1 MKSNGSENSQ
11 ERIVKTTESLWK
23 ILWFSLY
30 IIVFPALVAI
40 VFFFIFNFLIKD
52 VIISVGLSIISFLF
66 AVLFFYRPFDK
77 YRKKSIFLNRINNP
91 RSRIHITFI
100 ITILSLVVTP
110 LFLLTPE
117 EYRINE
123 FELLPLIGFA
133 VLYNIVYFYYN
144 FQPIDYFNANEK
156 EFKHFNKS
164 EQVLKQPHNII
175 LVVNYIIHVIFL
187 SVSFNTKLSWFF
199 ALITNIIFYSV
210 ALASTKSYSKK
221 IEEAILKDENILKDL
236 VLYKRNFVKTVL
248 TLDFILLIQLPFD
261 VLGAYAILGISSF
274 GIYDIINATFL
285 SLIFLIINFKL
296 TLYITTYYQNQ
307 LQRLGTEEIQ
317 ENKYFKQNFILS
329 LLLISLILSFSF
341 IHQLPLSNLL
351 FLPIIYIITRAE
363 EKKGF
368 ITRNLSRHVHLLNSL
383 VMLATIS
390 FILIPQA
397 FSALQGAYN
406 IQFIIFFISSYFLLQ
421 IFVSLNY
428 YKEKNILITQ
438 NILAVVSFYFLIYS
452 LYPNLTLEFTSFTT
466 NPLIL
471 FISNILL
478 PGLIGILFSLYLL
491 YLRHFFKKSWKIL
504 RVWFVV
510 NFLSII
516 SIIYYL
522 VNMRS
527 YELSYEVFYQNL
539 ALSSVMIPVVYI
551 FFSLFNHLIH
561 LFTRES
567 CINNIYNSIW
577 VLIFSIFASLVVH
590 SFGDLTAILL
600 DFVLLSILIHL
611 VLLVGKKIGKLKEK
625 SYAILFSIN
634 GFLIITE
641 TFFMSSQYFILN
653 VGLDRIIAY
662 FFSTCIV
669 CLIINLGGSSKNPFI
684 KKVKTAITSFTTGY
698 GWFVLQWLYFIF
710 ILNPFANTVIGDD
723 FRLDFI
729 YLYLSL
735 IFILITSYIPF
746 YYIAKKDIINREKF
760 NKYGYFSLYFLT
772 LLVFLLISSNFF
784 YYLFDFYILALI
796 GDIIYMTFALYYLIK
811 YGFKKKY
818 LKTIHVSRRTAIIL
832 YSILF
837 IELYAFLVTAFILF
851 TLLDF
856 WISCYLS
863 FIIIGT
869 LIMLLSNQN
878 IIFSI
883 SFSKII
889 NLMALIFTSGI
900 FSYVSYEYL
909 TKGTTFQ
916 WIIPFL
922 VFSVIFLIALNY
934 ALKNKLHVGI
944 FKKLLV
950 INGIILSLLI
960 ISLPTFIG
968 YEFIRLGILIDNFY
982 VIISTIILIYIFLK
996 YLEYVFD
1003 NITLK
1008 ESNKLILKVIQLT
1021 IWISISL
1028 LISFK
1033 IYLTLNPSQ
1042 INQFFYFVLCCSSL
1056 AFLTLNLNALNIIDD
1071 IKQRVF
1077 ENQELKL
1084 DFYKI
1089 YKIYEFYKNFSFFA
1103 IILATSGLITS
1114 LFYPLLGLIPIPSI
1128 TFLPVILQSGFF
1140 SLVFLLLTLGT
1151 QSMEIEFEKTRTI
1164 LLLSSWS
1171 VVKVITCFILFI
1183 YLSLLSFFIALSTS
1197 ILVFSF
1203 LSPITMNLIKNVII
1217 IHNRP
1222 NKVINSI
1229 MIVLFYGALLS
1240 LYVHVFWNLMNL
1252 MPFFVINDTILV
1264 ALLICNLFF
1273 YINYIAMRL
1282 GEIRTVLNR
1291 SNLLNLYLKS
1301 FLALVPFFY
1310 SDSSLSIVLWLI
1322 AVIILLIRRNKN
1334 LIVKWVTYLLFTFTG
1349 LVVAVSLMQPTSIFF
1364 VAIQDPVFLLIT
1376 NSILVII
1383 LLISINLNLKMMN
1396 NIEKYV
1402 VYFLLSTLSFIGLFN
1417 FLPPLYNTSISLLIF
1432 LVLMG
1437 NFYYRKKD
1445 PRYKLFIRPCVVLSV
1460 FDLTSFI
1467 FYGFMFNNAPF
1478 NIYQSILSFTST
1490 FSLTGFAFVSLYNES
1505 PQRFR
1510 KLSYF
1515 IVLPAIII
1523 AIPLFIYFFTISI
1536 YPIIELWIPLTISI
1550 NVGIFLFYLAIGI
1563 YQWKLSWAIWKTGF
1577 WLWILFPVVNYALIA
1592 RAFTGVDD
1600 VATRALNLF
1609 GFNIPGSYLLAF
1621 VACILLS
1628 FPFWYTWMKKNFST
1642 ILFVTWAINL
1652 ALLYWF
1658 SQNIFSW
1665 NEFLLN
1671 SSFGLFAI
1679 FLLMPIIYKLKLWKV
1694 LMVFWILFTFV
1705 SISFINF
1712 VFIEVGLHDSIIPVD
1727 ITVTGISCFFLSYFP
1742 NMRTKR
1748 NIFLLISYL
1757 VLTTGISLIVFDLMY
1772 LITGGNAWISL
1783 ELTLIITSASLFSSR
1798 LFNMNKI
1805 VINFLISWT
1814 LLLSFS
1820 FLTYHT
1826 FILIEGF
1833 EWNALFLGL
1842 IVGGL
1847 TFFIFN
1853 RYKMIWGPYERLM
1866 PVSSLFA
1873 YLAISLGVSLTISSF
1888 ILLVLPYGAWFLII
1902 GLFLLTNLI
1911 FLTFKLHNY
1920 RFLVW
1925 YMMPIAVTLLLLQG
1939 FIFFTTMSAPI
1950 TIILSGILLYT
1961 LICQL
1966 IPISKNIK
1974 PIFALI
1980 LYFDATIFS
1989 SSVLI
1994 ELGVIDMFLILVI
2007 SLSILFVLTLLDLYV
2022 FRRDKKWYIS
2032 LINLMSY
2039 LGASITLFL
2048 FALQFI
2054 SGANTILIWLYV
2066 FLFLLLQNYS
2076 VHVFFSILK
2085 SMNKYEVEKLD
2096 LYKSTSYLILS
2107 NALYLIVCVYGALQ
2121 INSYLTQLYIF
2132 QEFTSIFLFLT
2143 LFSLFFFILN
2153 SIFTQK
2159 RGKKS
2164 KYILKFSIF
2173 MLFQISLFIFWT
2185 LALMDLQFLILTPN
2199 SISIFWFSLI
2209 ALIETI
2215 LAIYPLNLMK
2225 KNSADESSKLK
2236 IQKFYTAI
2244 HFCIYVELS
2253 ILAYGFF
2260 NLYLDIFA
2268 SLLFSQILLFF
2279 ISITE
2284 IYGIKGLKEIFGYIM
2299 HIFSLLMISGSYI
2312 FYILATQTDLHVIEL
2327 FILPII
2333 LLQFYSNYAYYNI
2346 RRINNPE
2353 RANDF
2358 ELGAI
2363 KRQKI
2368 IGNVFYLGLIICF
2381 AQYLIFLEIQIIQ
2394 ISIIISIFIHILVL
2408 VDRILLI
2415 FLGRLSKNF
2424 LVISLASIN
2433 IVSFILLIDLILAST
2448 IQIIPILIFIIEMEL
2463 FYLTKLIGTKKAVKN
2478 VLITIFY
2485 LNFSSWPLYFITTD
2499 IVLDLNLI
2507 IFAFIIL
2514 LIFLGFDKS
2523 VGALNE
2529 NVSKRLKSISLLI
2542 LGLCIPTDTFLL
2554 LNNANP
2560 EMLFFNALTTLLVA
2574 TLEFGVFYNP
2584 YKRKRTISFF
2594 YTLAVFLE
2602 IFSTFF
2608 LIDLMSLGLS
2618 IFVIGI
2624 LIYLFVFLMEELIAF
2639 FDNFVD
2645 YIRKALLS
2653 LRIIVSKILHG
2664 IYDFLKRSY
2673 VVIKIIFC
2681 AGAGIIVGYVFS
2693 VYPIV
2698 LTTPLNTLHSSLLG
2712 AALFGV
2718 LLGLLPTKRTDDID
2732 IIFRTRMTRFGTVWI
2747 SMTAFILVFIL
2758 PSLELLLGMIIVL
2771 SSLLALGAIIALYI
2785 YRIEKKQKI
2794 SIKWRL
2800 YIATALIIIVIIWGI
2815 LIAVQLFTVY
2825 V

>member
-1 MKSNGSENSQ
+1 
-11 ERIVKTTESLWK
+11 
-23 ILWFSLY
+23 
-30 IIVFPALVAI
+30 
-40 VFFFIFNFLIKD
+40 
-52 VIISVGLSIISFLF
+52 
-66 AVLFFYRPFDK
+66 
-77 YRKKSIFLNRINNP
+77 
-91 RSRIHITFI
+91 
-100 ITILSLVVTP
+100 
-110 LFLLTPE
+110 
-117 EYRINE
+117 
-123 FELLPLIGFA
+123 
-133 VLYNIVYFYYN
+133 
-144 FQPIDYFNANEK
+144 
-156 EFKHFNKS
+156 
-164 EQVLKQPHNII
+164 
-175 LVVNYIIHVIFL
+175 
-187 SVSFNTKLSWFF
+187 
-199 ALITNIIFYSV
+199 
-210 ALASTKSYSKK
+210 
-221 IEEAILKDENILKDL
+221 
-236 VLYKRNFVKTVL
+236 
-248 TLDFILLIQLPFD
+248 
-261 VLGAYAILGISSF
+261 
-274 GIYDIINATFL
+274 
-285 SLIFLIINFKL
+285 
-296 TLYITTYYQNQ
+296 
-307 LQRLGTEEIQ
+307 
-317 ENKYFKQNFILS
+317 
-329 LLLISLILSFSF
+329 
-341 IHQLPLSNLL
+341 
-351 FLPIIYIITRAE
+351 
-363 EKKGF
+363 
-368 ITRNLSRHVHLLNSL
+368 
-383 VMLATIS
+383 
-390 FILIPQA
+390 
-397 FSALQGAYN
+397 
-406 IQFIIFFISSYFLLQ
+406 
-421 IFVSLNY
+421 
-428 YKEKNILITQ
+428 
-438 NILAVVSFYFLIYS
+438 
-452 LYPNLTLEFTSFTT
+452 
-466 NPLIL
+466 
-471 FISNILL
+471 
-478 PGLIGILFSLYLL
+478 
-491 YLRHFFKKSWKIL
+491 
-504 RVWFVV
+504 
-510 NFLSII
+510 
-516 SIIYYL
+516 
-522 VNMRS
+522 
-527 YELSYEVFYQNL
+527 
-539 ALSSVMIPVVYI
+539 
-551 FFSLFNHLIH
+551 
-561 LFTRES
+561 
-567 CINNIYNSIW
+567 
-577 VLIFSIFASLVVH
+577 
-590 SFGDLTAILL
+590 
-600 DFVLLSILIHL
+600 
-611 VLLVGKKIGKLKEK
+611 
-625 SYAILFSIN
+625 
-634 GFLIITE
+634 
-641 TFFMSSQYFILN
+641 
-653 VGLDRIIAY
+653 
-662 FFSTCIV
+662 
-669 CLIINLGGSSKNPFI
+669 
-684 KKVKTAITSFTTGY
+684 
-698 GWFVLQWLYFIF
+698 
-710 ILNPFANTVIGDD
+710 
-723 FRLDFI
+723 
-729 YLYLSL
+729 
-735 IFILITSYIPF
+735 
-746 YYIAKKDIINREKF
+746 
-760 NKYGYFSLYFLT
+760 
-772 LLVFLLISSNFF
+772 
-784 YYLFDFYILALI
+784 
-796 GDIIYMTFALYYLIK
+796 
-811 YGFKKKY
+811 
-818 LKTIHVSRRTAIIL
+818 
-832 YSILF
+832 
-837 IELYAFLVTAFILF
+837 
-851 TLLDF
+851 
-856 WISCYLS
+856 
-863 FIIIGT
+863 
-869 LIMLLSNQN
+869 
-878 IIFSI
+878 
-883 SFSKII
+883 
-889 NLMALIFTSGI
+889 
-900 FSYVSYEYL
+900 
-909 TKGTTFQ
+909 
-916 WIIPFL
+916 
-922 VFSVIFLIALNY
+922 
-934 ALKNKLHVGI
+934 
-944 FKKLLV
+944 
-950 INGIILSLLI
+950 
-960 ISLPTFIG
+960 
-968 YEFIRLGILIDNFY
+968 
-982 VIISTIILIYIFLK
+982 
-996 YLEYVFD
+996 
-1003 NITLK
+1003 
-1008 ESNKLILKVIQLT
+1008 
-1021 IWISISL
+1021 
-1028 LISFK
+1028 
-1033 IYLTLNPSQ
+1033 
-1042 INQFFYFVLCCSSL
+1042 
-1056 AFLTLNLNALNIIDD
+1056 
-1071 IKQRVF
+1071 
-1077 ENQELKL
+1077 
-1084 DFYKI
+1084 
-1089 YKIYEFYKNFSFFA
+1089 
-1103 IILATSGLITS
+1103 
-1114 LFYPLLGLIPIPSI
+1114 
-1128 TFLPVILQSGFF
+1128 
-1140 SLVFLLLTLGT
+1140 VFLLLTLGT

-1171 VVKVITCFILFI
+1171 VVKVITCFLLFI

-1203 LSPITMNLIKNVII
+1203 LSPITMNLIRNIII

-1229 MIVLFYGALLS
+1229 MIVLFYGALLF
-1240 LYVHVFWNLMNL
+1240 LYIHVFWNLMSL
-1252 MPFFVINDTILV
+1252 MSFFAINNTILM

-1273 YINYIAMRL
+1273 YLNYVAMRL

-1310 SDSSLSIVLWLI
+1310 SDSPLSIVLWLI
-1322 AVIILLIRRNKN
+1322 AVIILVSRRNKN

-1364 VAIQDPVFLLIT
+1364 VAIQDPVFLLIS
-1376 NSILVII
+1376 NSILIVI

-1402 VYFLLSTLSFIGLFN
+1402 VYFLLSTLSYIGLFN
-1417 FLPPLYNTSISLLIF
+1417 FLPPLYNISISLLIF

-1467 FYGFMFNNAPF
+1467 FYGFMFNNPPF

-1490 FSLTGFAFVSLYNES
+1490 FSLTGFTFVSLYNES

-1515 IVLPAIII
+1515 IVLPAVII
-1523 AIPLFIYFFTISI
+1523 AVPLFIYFFTISI
-1536 YPIIELWIPLTISI
+1536 YPIIELWIPLVLSI
-1550 NVGIFLFYLAIGI
+1550 NVGIFLFYLSIGI
-1563 YQWKLSWAIWKTGF
+1563 YQWKISWAIWKTGF
-1577 WLWILFPVVNYALIA
+1577 WLWILLPIVNYTLIA
-1592 RAFTGVDD
+1592 RAFTGIDD

-1609 GFNIPGSYLLAF
+1609 GLNIPGSYLLAF
-1621 VACILLS
+1621 VVCILLS

-1642 ILFVTWAINL
+1642 ILFGTWAINL

-1671 SSFGLFAI
+1671 FSFGLFAI

-1712 VFIEVGLHDSIIPVD
+1712 AFIEVGLHDSIIPVD

-1798 LFNMNKI
+1798 LFKMNKI

-1873 YLAISLGVSLTISSF
+1873 YLAISLGVSLTICSL

-1939 FIFFTTMSAPI
+1939 LVFSTTMSAPI

-1980 LYFDATIFS
+1980 LYFDATVLS

-1994 ELGVIDMFLILVI
+1994 ELGIIDTFLILVI
-2007 SLSILFVLTLLDLYV
+2007 SLSILFVLTLLDLHV

-2039 LGASITLFL
+2039 LGASIILFL

-2054 SGANTILIWLYV
+2054 TGANTILIWLYI

-2096 LYKSTSYLILS
+2096 LYKSTSYLLLS

-2121 INSYLTQLYIF
+2121 INSYLTQVYAF

-2159 RGKKS
+2159 RGIKS

-2185 LALMDLQFLILTPN
+2185 LALMDLQYMILTPN
-2199 SISIFWFSLI
+2199 SITIFWFSII
-2209 ALIETI
+2209 ALVETI
-2215 LAIYPLNLMK
+2215 LTAYLLNLMK
-2225 KNSADESSKLK
+2225 KYSVEESRKLK
-2236 IQKFYTAI
+2236 IQKMFTAI
-2244 HFCIYVELS
+2244 QFCIYVEIS

-2260 NLYLDIFA
+2260 NLFLDNFA
-2268 SLLFSQILLFF
+2268 SLLFSQILLFI
-2279 ISITE
+2279 ISLIE
-2284 IYGIKGLKEIFGYIM
+2284 IYGIKGLRELIGYLM
-2299 HIFSLLMISGSYI
+2299 HIFSLLTISASFI
-2312 FYILATQTDLHVIEL
+2312 FYILTTQTDLHLIEL

-2333 LLQFYSNYAYYNI
+2333 LLQFYSNYAYFNM
-2346 RRINNPE
+2346 RRKNNPE

-2358 ELGAI
+2358 EIGAI

-2368 IGNVFYLGLIICF
+2368 IGNVFYLGLVLCF
-2381 AQYLIFLEIQIIQ
+2381 AHYLLFLELQIVQ
-2394 ISIIISIFIHILVL
+2394 ISIIISVFIHVLVL
-2408 VDRILLI
+2408 IDRILLI
-2415 FLGRLSKNF
+2415 FLGRLSKSF

-2448 IQIIPILIFIIEMEL
+2448 IQIIPVLIFIIEMEL
-2463 FYLTKLIGTKKAVKN
+2463 FYLTKLTGTKKAVKN
-2478 VLITIFY
+2478 GLITIFY
-2485 LNFSSWPLYFITTD
+2485 LNFASWPLYFMTTD
-2499 IVLDLNLI
+2499 IVLDLNLVI
-2507 IFAFIIL
+2507 LAFIIL
-2514 LIFLGFDKS
+2514 LIFLRFDKS

-2529 NVSKRLKSISLLI
+2529 KVSKLLKSMSLLI
-2542 LGLCIPTDTFLL
+2542 LGVSIPADTFLL

-2560 EMLFFNALTTLLVA
+2560 EMVFFNAWTTLLVA
-2574 TLEFGVFYNP
+2574 TLEFGIIYKPF
-2584 YKRKRTISFF
+2584 KRKRTISFF
-2594 YTLAVFLE
+2594 YTLVVFLE
-2602 IFSTFF
+2602 IFSSLF

-2624 LIYLFVFLMEELIAF
+2624 LIYLFVFLMEELKAF
-2639 FDNFVD
+2639 FNNFVD

-2653 LRIIVSKILHG
+2653 LRTFVSKILHG
-2664 IYDFLKRSY
+2664 IYDFVKRSY
-2673 VVIKIIFC
+2673 VVIKIISC
-2681 AGAGIIVGYVFS
+2681 AGAGIIIGYVFS

-2698 LTTPLNTLHSSLLG
+2698 LTTPLNILHSSLLG
-2712 AALFGV
+2712 AAVFGV
-2718 LLGLLPTKRTDDID
+2718 LLGLLPTRRTDDID

-2758 PSLELLLGMIIVL
+2758 PYLEFLLGMIIVL

-2815 LIAVQLFTVY
+2815 LIAIQLFTVY